1 MMPPLARRPTRLPR
15 PSLARHL
22 APKGQKDAM
31 IASSLQRVSSLLLA
45 AVVGATS
52 VPALAAAPVF
62 SAGAV
67 VLAAAPAP
75 APTTDGKT
83 IGLMRFTG
91 SPAAA
96 ELRASLQPELE
107 SEGYTVKGVAVD
119 LPGAAKAVKCK
130 GEPESDECLAA
141 IGKWV
146 AGSKTPADYLLFG
159 SVGEAPGNEVH
170 LVLYDTRQSKRIET
184 IDTAFNPGD
193 LIMPLVLPRTLVT
206 ALEHHKT
213 PPPGPTEDDLAAIA
227 ALDEPDKTPEEIAA
241 EQRAI
246 AEAEA
251 EAAAA
256 QQDQV
261 ISTAGIEADLKADF
275 EQFCRKDG
283 EPRRKRKT
291 KEEPKDL
298 RPACKRGPFW
308 GYWQPRAWVALGLTT
323 GTALGTIALYSAALA
338 ARGPYKDAV
347 DALDAYTAAVGGD
360 PRRDPNLATSG
371 DQSYASLATEVSATG
386 AVMRRR
392 AIIGDVLLGTTVLLG
407 GVLAIIIYQDRTDAK
422 RFIKEEKSLKA
433 ISDVRV
439 GPMLSRETQGVGLH
453 FRF

>member
-1 MMPPLARRPTRLPR
+1 
-15 PSLARHL
+15 
-22 APKGQKDAM
+22 M
-31 IASSLQRVSSLLLA
+31 IASSLLRVSSLLLA

-52 VPALAAAPVF
+52 VPALAAAPAF
-62 SAGAV
+62 STGAV
-67 VLAAAPAP
+67 VLAAAPAAAP
-75 APTTDGKT
+75 ATDGKT

-107 SEGYTVKGVAVD
+107 AAGYTVKGVAVD

-130 GEPESDECLAA
+130 AEPESDECLAA

-146 AGSKTPADYLLFG
+146 AGSKTPADYILFG

-170 LVLYDTRQSKRIET
+170 LVIYDARQAKRVET
-184 IDTAFNPGD
+184 IDTAFNTGD
-193 LIMPLVLPRTLVT
+193 LIMPLVLPRTLIT
-206 ALEHHKT
+206 SLEHYKS
-213 PPPGPTEDDLAAIA
+213 PPPGPTEEDQAALA

-241 EQRAI
+241 EQKAI
-246 AEAEA
+246 ADA
-251 EAAAA
+251 EAAAEAA

-275 EQFCRKDG
+275 ETFCLKEG
-283 EPRRKRKT
+283 EKRRKRKS

-298 RPACKRGPFW
+298 RPVCKRGTFF

-323 GTALGTIALYSAALA
+323 GTALGTIALYSMALA

-347 DALDAYTAAVGGD
+347 DALDAYNAEVGGD

-371 DQSYASLATEVSATG
+371 DQSYASLATEVSRTG
-386 AVMRRR
+386 SIMRRR

-407 GVLAIIIYQDRTDAK
+407 GVVAIIIYQDRTDAK

-433 ISDVRV
+433 ISDLRV
-439 GPMLSRETQGVGLH
+439 GPMVSKHEQGLGLS